1 MVDKYLFK
9 ANNYNTKHELVNFW
23 KVLAKRPEQRLLSLF
38 STYLV
43 TLLNSNIFLPMD
55 SDLRVVKY
63 PTIKFLNFV

>member
-9 ANNYNTKHELVNFW
+9 ANSYNTKHELVNFW

-55 SDLRVVKY
+55 SELRGVKH